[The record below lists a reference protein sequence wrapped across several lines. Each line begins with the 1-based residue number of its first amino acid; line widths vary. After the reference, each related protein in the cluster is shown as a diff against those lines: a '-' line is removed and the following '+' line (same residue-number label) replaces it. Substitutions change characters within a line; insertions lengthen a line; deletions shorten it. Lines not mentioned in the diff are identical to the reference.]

1 MGLFMKKLR
10 LLLILA
16 ALSFTSANLFA
27 QEFNFGIKK
36 SWRKKKATLKPAEEG
51 FEYNCIK
58 NFSEINASFSEI
70 KLDANEQIVFS
81 FKIKGSGEVKPDA
94 AGFRFGIYGKNG
106 EGKLY
111 GYTVTCA
118 TMGKRCAM
126 SHKTPDAPRMLS
138 GKGFRT
144 IRNAKSGNIN
154 SEEFTEFKLV
164 ITNLSN
170 NESEFK
176 LYINSALTIKCKRAN
191 MPSDAFSMIALGT
204 GAKVNNFIIKDIKVS
219 KKKQEQ

>member
-1 MGLFMKKLR
+1 MKKLR
-10 LLLILA
+10 LFLILA
-16 ALSFTSANLFA
+16 AFSFTAANLSA
-27 QEFNFGIKK
+27 QELNFGIKK
-36 SWRKKKATLKPAEEG
+36 SWRKKKATLKPAEAG
-51 FEYNCIK
+51 FEYNCVK
-58 NFSEINASFSEI
+58 NFSEISASFREI
-70 KLDANEQIVFS
+70 KLDADEQIIFS
-81 FKIKGSGEVKPDA
+81 FKIKGTGEVKPDA
-94 AGFRFGIYGKNG
+94 AGFRFGIYGKNA
-106 EGKLY
+106 EAKLC

-126 SHKTPDAPRMLS
+126 SYKTPSAPRLLS

-176 LYINSALTIKCKRAN
+176 LYINSALTIKCKRTD
-191 MPSDAFSMIALGT
+191 MPSGAFSLISLGT